1 MTTLHAIDYQ
11 SLRPVAV
18 HFLNDRIDSV
28 QSLDCD
34 ADLAASLPFVAP
46 GLFDIQIN
54 GYHGL
59 WFCSE
64 TLTEDEVTRIALALA
79 DRGVPQFFPTLI
91 TCSFEA
97 MLHGVNTIRQ
107 ACLGNKLVAGM
118 VRGIHLEGPSI
129 SDQDGPRGAHP
140 RQHVRPACLKELER
154 WQEASGGM
162 IRLITLAPES
172 PGAVDFIRSATA
184 QGIVIS
190 IGHTAATPDQIHA
203 AIQAGAT
210 LSTHLGNGC
219 AAMINRHRNIFWP
232 QLADDRLS
240 VSVIADGWHVPGD
253 MLKCIVRCKSY
264 DRLLLTC
271 DVSGF
276 GGCDP
281 GSYQAGGVAVDVLD
295 DGRIVVAGQT
305 EFLAGSGATT
315 GDCVA
320 QLLNVMKPENSDTPL
335 SLLHDIWNA
344 GSTKPA
350 SVFGFN
356 NRSLRAGNEAT
367 FTLFRLPSTDTQ
379 SGTKYSFQAV
389 ASYSEGVQV
398 SSLASGTGAD

>member
-1 MTTLHAIDYQ
+1 
-11 SLRPVAV
+11 
-18 HFLNDRIDSV
+18 
-28 QSLDCD
+28 
-34 ADLAASLPFVAP
+34 
-46 GLFDIQIN
+46 
-54 GYHGL
+54 
-59 WFCSE
+59 
-64 TLTEDEVTRIALALA
+64 
-79 DRGVPQFFPTLI
+79 
-91 TCSFEA
+91 
-97 MLHGVNTIRQ
+97 

-184 QGIVIS
+184 RGIVIS
-190 IGHTAATPDQIHA
+190 IGHTAAAPDQIHA
-203 AIQAGAT
+203 AIHAGAT
-210 LSTHLGNGC
+210 LSTHLGNAC
-219 AAMINRHRNIFWP
+219 AAMMNRHRNIFWP